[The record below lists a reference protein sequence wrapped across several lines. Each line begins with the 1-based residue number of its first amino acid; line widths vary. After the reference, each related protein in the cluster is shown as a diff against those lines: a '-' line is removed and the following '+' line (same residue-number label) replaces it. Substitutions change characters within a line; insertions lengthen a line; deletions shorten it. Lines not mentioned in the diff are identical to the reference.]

1 MWTLKTTLLQLESS
15 MFEFVYAITD
25 TWDSDLKVFFFLAD
39 FGELARNGKRGSLI
53 MFVFKT

>member
-1 MWTLKTTLLQLESS
+1 

-25 TWDSDLKVFFFLAD
+25 TWDSDLKGFFFLAD